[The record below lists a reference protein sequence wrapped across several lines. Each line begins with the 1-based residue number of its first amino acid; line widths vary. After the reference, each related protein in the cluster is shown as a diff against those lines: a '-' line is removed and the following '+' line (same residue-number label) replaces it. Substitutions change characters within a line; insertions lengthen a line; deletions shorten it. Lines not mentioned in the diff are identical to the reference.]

1 MTKQR
6 HDSDVTRAELLTS
19 GRQAFA
25 EHGYTAAKTGEIVGQ
40 FGLTRGALYHHFDN
54 KQGLFEAVVEQLQ
67 QDLTEEVNR
76 RAASVDG
83 DALQRL
89 RAGTQAYLDF
99 SLRSDARRILMT
111 DGPAVLGWERWR
123 DIDVRYAFGATR
135 AGLQRAVDDGLIDD
149 AVPVDEL
156 THLLLGAITQA
167 GIEIGR
173 AAQPQE
179 THARYTSVIDFLV
192 NRLRSEP
199 ALPQSSRAS

>member
-6 HDSDVTRAELLTS
+6 HDSDVTRAELLAS
-19 GRQAFA
+19 GRQMFA
-25 EHGYTAAKTGEIVGQ
+25 EHGYAAAKTEEIVGQ
-40 FGLTRGALYHHFDN
+40 FGLTRGALYHHFNN

-67 QDLTEEVNR
+67 QDLTDEVNR

-89 RAGTQAYLDF
+89 RAGVQAYLDF
-99 SLRSDARRILMT
+99 SLRPDARRILMT

-135 AGLQRAVDDGLIDD
+135 AGLRRAIADGLIDD
-149 AVPVDEL
+149 SVPVDEL
-156 THLLLGAITQA
+156 AHLLLGAITQA

-173 AAQPQE
+173 SAEPQAA
-179 THARYTSVIDFLV
+179 HLRYSSVIDYLV
-192 NRLRSEP
+192 DRLRSAP
-199 ALPQSSRAS
+199 AR